1 MKRVAPP
8 VLDSSSRDL
17 LLLLG
22 EELKRPLV
30 AISQLAELQDEKAT
44 GVIVHASQ
52 ALNTIDNILFFQR
65 VSSGQTSLKLEP
77 VHVGSA
83 MHDVAQ
89 VMEPVM
95 KASGCRTELVV
106 QHGLS
111 PVDVDKK
118 LLTSALVSLWQGFM
132 NTVTEPSEVICRARK
147 TSNGIR
153 LSLQSSGSGINEI
166 KLSGGNRKSIQPIK
180 GLAGPATDIL
190 TAQGMFNLLG
200 AELRRSSSG
209 SSVGFG
215 VTLKVSRQLQMV

>member
-8 VLDSSSRDL
+8 VLDNSSRDL

-30 AISQLAELQDEKAT
+30 AISQLAEMQEEKAT
-44 GVIVHASQ
+44 DVMVHANQ
-52 ALNTIDNILFFQR
+52 ALNTIDNILLFQR

-77 VHVGSA
+77 VHIGSA
-83 MHDVAQ
+83 MHEAARIMQ
-89 VMEPVM
+89 PVM
-95 KASGCRTELVV
+95 MASGCNTELVV

-111 PVDVDKK
+111 PVDVDRRI
-118 LLTSALVSLWQGFM
+118 LTSALVSLWQGFM
-132 NTVTEPSEVICRARK
+132 NTVVEPSDVICRARK
-147 TSNGIR
+147 TSKGIR
-153 LSLQSSGSGINEI
+153 LSLQSSGSSINEI
-166 KLSGGNRKSIQPIK
+166 KLSNSNVGSTQPIK

-200 AELRRSSSG
+200 ADLGRSSSG
-209 SSVGFG
+209 RTVGLG